1 MGYVNGNL
9 VKSTGAT
16 PVFKVDVCSD
26 NSPHC
31 WEGLPIVV
39 KKPVSHKGVVRPWLS
54 LGAVRHHDLGVNN
67 QVTSGP
73 YWKLGTEVT
82 SYKSVDN
89 SLVSSGWA
97 IVFEQFGV
105 KCGVSLGTN
114 WKPRVEIVL
123 AKRCEEEEDD

>member
-54 LGAVRHHDLGVNN
+54 LGAGDLCV
-67 QVTSGP
+67 
-73 YWKLGTEVT
+73 KLL
-82 SYKSVDN
+82 Y
-89 SLVSSGWA
+89 A
-97 IVFEQFGV
+97 
-105 KCGVSLGTN
+105 
-114 WKPRVEIVL
+114 VL
-123 AKRCEEEEDD
+123 LLAPFRIAMARWRPIAA

>member
-54 LGAVRHHDLGVNN
+54 LGPSATTISASTIKSPPDPTGN
-67 QVTSGP
+67 SGP
-73 YWKLGTEVT
+73 
-82 SYKSVDN
+82 KSPR
-89 SLVSSGWA
+89 
-97 IVFEQFGV
+97 
-105 KCGVSLGTN
+105 TN
-114 WKPRVEIVL
+114 PSIIPS
-123 AKRCEEEEDD
+123 